1 MPEAQI
7 DPTLPETAA
16 AAAAAPAC
24 SPSRPVPEG
33 SRRRRFVDL
42 RGVQWRID
50 LGILPADD
58 GDASTS
64 SVDDLRRV
72 TANSRRRYA
81 TLRRRLL
88 VDPHIPKEGS
98 NSPNL
103 VMDNPLSQNPDSMW
117 GRFFRSAELERMVD
131 QDLSR
136 LYPEHGSYFQTTECQ
151 AMLRRIL
158 LLWCL
163 RHPEYGYRQG
173 NFHYFIFLIQ
183 VYVKGNVYPFLSHGT
198 PFFGN
203 STDTSFPALS
213 TGMHELLAPLLY
225 VLHVDVEY
233 LSEVRKQYEDHFT
246 DQFDGFAF
254 HESDLTY
261 KFDFMK
267 FSESTDDEIGPQKTP
282 VTVLNE
288 LDPKIQ
294 AIVLLSDAYGP
305 EGELGIVLSEKF
317 MEHDAYCMF
326 DALMNGAGGAVA
338 MAEFFSFSPLG
349 GPHTGLPP
357 VIEASSALYHLLS
370 IVDASLYSHLVEL
383 GVEPQYFAL
392 RWLRVL
398 FGREFAL
405 EDLLLVWDEIFASD
419 NSKIKRC
426 AETDMTSSFGVLN
439 SSRGAF
445 ISALAVAMILHLRS
459 SLLATENAT
468 SCLQRLLNFPED
480 ISQEKLIAKAK
491 SLQALALDANIS
503 APLPTHTGA
512 YDRSKPVAVRGHS
525 LSSDAIS
532 PGSPLS
538 VVPDSYWEEKW
549 RVLHKEA
556 ACKHGSAEKQGQNRI
571 KGWSE
576 KVRLRLSR
584 TESDPSPSKAG
595 SRKRDPRPSVR
606 RSLLDDL
613 ARQLG
618 SEEDTEEI
626 VSGEDLDLKNSD
638 EVDGR
643 DEERRLSGNAGSE
656 ENSSIFSD
664 PPSPVGGGNN
674 DHENDSERSSVA
686 SNLSVD
692 ENEAEESNV
701 GSSRDNQEA
710 LPLPISD
717 SPEDTSVKGEQ
728 SDDSTGNSAANFKE
742 RKPLSGKFQW
752 FWKFGRNGGEGISE
766 RGGAVEATKTSN
778 SGHNQNTAG
787 SSTADGSNSSSV
799 NAKGDAVDQNVMVSL
814 RNIGH
819 SMLENIQVIESVFQ
833 QERGQAGTMENYSK
847 NALVGRGQV
856 TAMAALKELRKISNL
871 LSEM

>member
-1 MPEAQI
+1 MPAAQI

-16 AAAAAPAC
+16 AC
-24 SPSRPVPEG
+24 SSSRPVQEG
-33 SRRRRFVDL
+33 SGRRRFVDL

-81 TLRRRLL
+81 ALRRRLL
-88 VDPHIPKEGS
+88 VDPHIRKEGS

-163 RHPEYGYRQG
+163 RHPEYGYRQ
-173 NFHYFIFLIQ
+173 
-183 VYVKGNVYPFLSHGT
+183 VYVKGNATVLIP
-198 PFFGN
+198 P
-203 STDTSFPALS
+203 SFPALS

-246 DQFDGFAF
+246 DKFDGFAF

-267 FSESTDDEIGPQKTP
+267 FSESTDDEIGPQETP

-294 AIVLLSDAYGP
+294 VIVLLSDAYGP

-326 DALMNGAGGAVA
+326 DALMNGGGGAVA

-398 FGREFAL
+398 FGREFDL
-405 EDLLLVWDEIFASD
+405 EDLLIVWDEIFASD

-426 AETDMTSSFGVLN
+426 AETDVTSSFGVLN

-491 SLQALALDANIS
+491 SFQALALDANIS

-538 VVPDSYWEEKW
+538 AVPDSYWEEKW
-549 RVLHKEA
+549 RVLHKEEA
-556 ACKHGSAEKQGQNRI
+556 RKHGSAEKQGQNRI

-618 SEEDTEEI
+618 SDEDTEVI
-626 VSGEDLDLKNSD
+626 VSGEDLNQKNPD
-638 EVDGR
+638 EVDGQ

-701 GSSRDNQEA
+701 GSSRANQEV

-717 SPEDTSVKGEQ
+717 PPEDTSVKCEQ
-728 SDDSTGNSAANFKE
+728 SDDSTGKSAANFKE
-742 RKPLSGKFQW
+742 RKLLSGKFQW

-766 RGGAVEATKTSN
+766 KGGADEATKTSN

-814 RNIGH
+814 RNLGH

-833 QERGQAGTMENYSK
+833 QDCGQVGTIENYSK